1 MIQLLTW
8 IMAAG
13 ALLGGLDRMLGNRFG
28 LGKPFEEGFQM
39 LGPVALSM
47 AGIICLAPILSGT
60 LGHLIVPVYHALH
73 QDPAMFGSILAID
86 MGGYQMALGLADDPL
101 VGRYAGILAG
111 SILGCTVSFTIPTS
125 MGLFHGEDRENFA
138 KGLLYG
144 LIALPFAQVLGALL
158 CGISLLPALYLN
170 LPVLLLSLF
179 LIFALSRYPDRTLR
193 GFGIFAAFLKILT
206 TLGLA
211 VGAFQYISDITLI
224 PAMTPLEDAMK
235 IICGIC
241 ITLLGS
247 LPVAEILK
255 RVLRRPMARI
265 GQRMGIGE
273 EGVMGFLLFYL
284 NATPGLVS
292 VPQMNRRGQ
301 ILNGAFAVASA
312 SCLTAHFAFTMQ
324 SEPALAMPL
333 LLTKLFGGILGA
345 AIAHAAT
352 SHAASRSRH
361 P

>member
-193 GFGIFAAFLKILT
+193 G
-206 TLGLA
+206 
-211 VGAFQYISDITLI
+211 GAFQYISDITLI